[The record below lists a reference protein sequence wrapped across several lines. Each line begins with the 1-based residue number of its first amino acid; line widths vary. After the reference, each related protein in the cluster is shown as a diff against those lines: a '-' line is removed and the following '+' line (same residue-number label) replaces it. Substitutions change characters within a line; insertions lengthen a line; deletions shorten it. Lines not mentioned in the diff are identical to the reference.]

1 MSIRDIFDKLMTTFG
16 KPMPV
21 TVAMCQNNI
30 TFLLRLYNPQE
41 PPEIL
46 HKILVVHSICFWF
59 LTGLIFWNPQ
69 ISKDYFGFRIRHVGT
84 ILICSGILRTGTQN
98 PARIRP
104 ESGGKDP

>member
-1 MSIRDIFDKLMTTFG
+1 
-16 KPMPV
+16 MPV
-21 TVAMCQNNI
+21 AVAMCQNNI

-46 HKILVVHSICFWF
+46 HKILVVHSIF
-59 LTGLIFWNPQ
+59 LVPDWPHFWNPQ

-84 ILICSGILRTGTQN
+84 ILICSGILRIGTQN